1 MARKNRVVVPG
12 GTYHVTS
19 RLAERA
25 RWLEDPAFKDEVV
38 RWLHD
43 IAEFCGVELLAWCIM
58 NSHFHILVH
67 VPEVP
72 AEYRTDPSEEPAAY
86 AFGMRPAECNPPLWP
101 TTGDS
106 PLAAPG
112 GTACTTTGDSPLI
125 SVGTSGGDSPLRPPT
140 GFTLPDEEMVRRL
153 AALYGARRADM
164 FRRRWEELRAKRLD
178 SVVEAEKER
187 FHRRMYSLSPFV
199 KTFKERIASHVNR
212 RLGRSGHVFEGRFF
226 SGLVDEASAQR
237 TVSLYIDYNPVRAG
251 LADDPSGYAWCS
263 YAAARNSGGAYR
275 ERCRRGY
282 EATFGM
288 DWADADRAMRE
299 AFRAKLP
306 ANARERLERGEI
318 RLSPAQAIHLRMPEL
333 SCGAY
338 VSGRVDFARR
348 ALGRL
353 ARGFPAASARSLERL
368 AAMVDWD
375 AA

>member
-25 RWLEDPAFKDEVV
+25 RWLEDPRFKDDIV

-43 IAEFCGVELLAWCIM
+43 IAEFSGVELLAWCVM
-58 NSHFHILVH
+58 DNHFHVLVH

-72 AEYRTDPSEEPAAY
+72 EEYRAVPSEEPAAY

-101 TTGDS
+101 SAGDS
-106 PLAAPG
+106 PRAAHG
-112 GTACTTTGDSPLI
+112 GTAGAAGGPGVADGDSPRRE
-125 SVGTSGGDSPLRPPT
+125 RPPT
-140 GFTLPDEEMVRRL
+140 GFTLPDGEMSRRL
-153 AALYGARRADM
+153 SALYGARRADM
-164 FRRRWEELRAKRLD
+164 FLRRWEELRSKGQDA
-178 SVVEAEKER
+178 VVEAEKER
-187 FHRRMYSLSPFV
+187 FCRRMYSLSPFV
-199 KTFKERIASHVNR
+199 KTFKERIAHHVNR
-212 RLGRSGHVFEGRFF
+212 RLARTGHVFEGRFF
-226 SGLVDEASAQR
+226 SGLVDEADAQR
-237 TVSLYIDYNPVRAG
+237 MVSLYIDCNPVRAG
-251 LADDPSGYAWCS
+251 LADDPSGYAWCG
-263 YAAARNSGGAYR
+263 YAAARDVRSAYCA
-275 ERCRRGY
+275 RCRRGY

-288 DWADADRAMRE
+288 GWTDADRAMRE

-306 ANARERLERGEI
+306 ADAQKRLAKGEL
-318 RLSPAQAIHLRMPEL
+318 RLSPSQIVHLRVPEL
-333 SCGAY
+333 SFGAY
-338 VSGRVDFARR
+338 VSRHADFARR